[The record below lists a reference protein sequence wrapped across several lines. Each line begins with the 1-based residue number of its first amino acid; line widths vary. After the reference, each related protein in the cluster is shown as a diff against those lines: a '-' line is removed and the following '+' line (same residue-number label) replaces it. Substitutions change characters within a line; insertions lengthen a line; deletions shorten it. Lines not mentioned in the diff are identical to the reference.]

1 MESPQLV
8 CATVAVGGT
17 KKDGDGNVLLERIVS
32 SLYETCRANPDKKLI
47 ASFPDF
53 GPLLSE
59 LDIANK
65 TEGGSTATYEVTALH
80 PTGALVVKESFFQQF
95 GEGDHAIKEF
105 EEVVAAHNAIYN
117 KDCLRLASESDP
129 AHAPDDAQRSGSA
142 MAVVQTNQDLTADV
156 LANME
161 LS

>member
-17 KKDGDGNVLLERIVS
+17 KKDGEGNVLLDRIVS

-47 ASFPDF
+47 AGFPDF

-59 LDIANK
+59 LDIANR
-65 TEGGSTATYEVTALH
+65 TEGGSTANYEVTALH
-80 PTGALVVKESFFQQF
+80 PTGALVVRESFFQQF
-95 GEGDHAIKEF
+95 GEGDHFIKEF
-105 EEVVAAHNAIYN
+105 EEAVATHNAIYN
-117 KDCLRLASESDP
+117 KDCLRLAESDP
-129 AHAPDDAQRSGSA
+129 AHATDDAQKSGSA
-142 MAVVQTNQDLTADV
+142 MAVVQTDQDLTADT